1 MCHPRGR
8 GAVNSERSRRE
19 VPQPALALLSLMMA
33 VGPFGDTEYAPA
45 LPAIAHGLQA
55 DYGLVQ
61 LTMTSYL
68 FGSAVSRLFY
78 GPLSDRYGRR
88 PVMLAGTTIL
98 ILGALI
104 CLLSF
109 NIWPLIAGRL
119 VQGVGACAGGVIADA
134 AVRDAFA
141 ADRRQ
146 AIYARITAVFALAP
160 AAGPIAGIYLT
171 EWLGWHANFG
181 LLVVLSGVLWLL
193 VWRFLPETNV
203 KPDRDALT
211 GARLRHHVWQALTTR
226 GFLLYASL
234 GGFCV
239 GVVYTALIGAPD
251 LVLNVLGQG
260 NLAIMIVSLAILT
273 AFVIGAG
280 MGALFSKKLPP
291 DLFIGAGL
299 VLLLAASVWLL
310 LVALMIGKQGSLA
323 TYLLPIA
330 VCFVGVGM
338 VVPVAT
344 ARAMAPF
351 GENTGIASS
360 LLGSVQMAVAALG
373 TLGMGLL
380 HAGAV
385 IDIPIVFLALAV
397 LACLALLGHVSRQ
410 VLQPGSAS

>member
-1 MCHPRGR
+1 M
-8 GAVNSERSRRE
+8 
-19 VPQPALALLSLMMA
+19 LLSLMMA
-33 VGPFGDTEYAPA
+33 IGPFGDTEYAPA
-45 LPAIAHGLQA
+45 LPAIAHALQA

-78 GPLSDRYGRR
+78 GPLSDRFGRR
-88 PVMLAGTTIL
+88 PLMLGGTIIL
-98 ILGALI
+98 IVGALI
-104 CLLSF
+104 CLISF

-119 VQGVGACAGGVIADA
+119 VQGVGACAGGVVADA

-146 AIYARITAVFALAP
+146 AVYARITAVFALAP

-181 LLVVLSGVLWLL
+181 LLVLLSVMLWVL
-193 VWRFLPETNV
+193 VWRYLPETNV
-203 KPDRDALT
+203 KRDPKALE
-211 GARLRHHVWQALTTR
+211 GARLRHHVWKALTTR
-226 GFLLYASL
+226 GFVLYASL

-251 LVLNVLGQG
+251 LVLNVLKRG
-260 NLAIMIVSLAILT
+260 NTGIMIVSLAILL
-273 AFVIGAG
+273 AFVLGAG
-280 MGALFSKKLPP
+280 MGVLFSKKLPP

-299 VLLLAASVWLL
+299 ALLLAASGWLM
-310 LVALMIGKQGSLA
+310 LVALLIGKQGTLA
-323 TYLLPIA
+323 TFLVPIG
-330 VCFVGVGM
+330 VCFIGVGM

-360 LLGSVQMAVAALG
+360 LLGSIQMLVAALG
-373 TLGMGLL
+373 TLAMGLL
-380 HAGAV
+380 HSGAV
-385 IDIPIVFLALAV
+385 IDIPIVFLALAGI
-397 LACLALLGHVSRQ
+397 ACLAQLGHVSGRLLHLGQ
-410 VLQPGSAS
+410 AA

>member
-1 MCHPRGR
+1 
-8 GAVNSERSRRE
+8 
-19 VPQPALALLSLMMA
+19 MMA
-33 VGPFGDTEYAPA
+33 IGPFGDTEYAPA
-45 LPAIAHGLQA
+45 LPAIAHGLLA
-55 DYGLVQ
+55 DYGMVQ

-78 GPLSDRYGRR
+78 GPLSDRFGRR
-88 PVMLAGTTIL
+88 PVMLGGATIL
-98 ILGALI
+98 ILGAVI

-171 EWLGWHANFG
+171 EWLGWHANLG
-181 LLVVLSGVLWLL
+181 LLVLLSGMLWLL
-193 VWRFLPETNV
+193 VWRYLPETNP
-203 KPDRDALT
+203 KRDPAALE
-211 GARLRHHVWQALTTR
+211 GARLRHHVWQALTTP

-251 LVLNVLGQG
+251 LVMNVLGRG

-273 AFVIGAG
+273 AFVSGASL
-280 MGALFSKKLPP
+280 GALFSKKLPR

-299 VLLLAASVWLL
+299 AVLLAASVWLL
-310 LVALMIGKQGSLA
+310 LAALLIGKQGTLA
-323 TYLLPIA
+323 TYLVPIA

-338 VVPVAT
+338 VVPIAT

-360 LLGSVQMAVAALG
+360 LLGSIQMAVAALG
-373 TLGMGLL
+373 TLAMGLL

-385 IDIPIVFLALAV
+385 VDIPIVFLVLAGM
-397 LACLALLGHVSRQ
+397 ACLALLGHVSRRALHLGQ
-410 VLQPGSAS
+410 AT